1 MKFWDS
7 SALVPLLVGE
17 TDSARR
23 AESLQTDPVLAVW
36 WGTAVECES
45 ALQRR
50 VREGA
55 IDAVGARQARERL
68 ATLAAAWHEVTP
80 TPALRTLAVR
90 LLRTHPLRAADS
102 LQLAAALVLAQAG
115 APASALSFLTADLR
129 LADAA
134 EIEGLTVW
142 R

>member
-1 MKFWDS
+1 MTFWDS
-7 SALVPLLVGE
+7 SALVPLLVNE
-17 TDSARR
+17 SDSARR
-23 AESLQTDPVLAVW
+23 AETLRADPTITVW

-50 VREGA
+50 LREGSL
-55 IDAVGARQARERL
+55 DANGARQARERL
-68 ATLAAAWHEVTP
+68 ATLSAAWHEV
-80 TPALRTLAVR
+80 PAAPAVRTLAVR

-102 LQLAAALVLAQAG
+102 LQLAAALALAQAG
-115 APASALSFLTADLR
+115 PATLPFLTADTR

-134 EIEGLTVW
+134 EIEGLNVV

>member
-7 SALVPLLVGE
+7 SAIVPLLVEEPDTPRRIE
-17 TDSARR
+17 TLR
-23 AESLQTDPVLAVW
+23 ADPSLAVW
-36 WGTAVECES
+36 WGTAIECES

-50 VREGA
+50 SRDGA
-55 IDAVGARQARERL
+55 LSAAEARSARQRL
-68 ATLAAAWHEVTP
+68 QSLANSWHEAPPSAAVKS
-80 TPALRTLAVR
+80 LAIR

-102 LQLAAALVLAQAG
+102 LQLAAALTLAQAG
-115 APASALSFLTADLR
+115 LADLAFLSADNR

-134 EIEGLTVW
+134 EIEGLEVT